1 MRNNQ
6 PVTNNEF
13 FFDDDATLV
22 STTDQ
27 ESLITYANDAFIHVS
42 GFSESELH
50 NQPHN
55 IVRHP
60 DMPKAAF
67 ADMWATLQQG
77 KPWSALVK
85 NRRKNGDFYWVRSN
99 VTPVVR
105 DGITRGYMSVRT
117 KPSTGEINYANNLYN
132 KLLSDSGRYY
142 SFKNGMIVRKGW
154 RRLLTLDKTI
164 PIRWRIRLYL
174 SSLLPLFIIANWL
187 LGIDSITSLI
197 SSSILTVALLAM
209 IFIFDRKISA
219 PIENISKQAINVVTG
234 SCHKIEQSE
243 RVDEIGMTLRSISQL
258 GLMFRWLVNDVS
270 NQASVVLKTSSDIA
284 QNNKS
289 LSKHIENSNINIQQT
304 AAAMNELIATVKS
317 NAETSQE
324 VKEISEKTQDTALN
338 SEKIMVKMMEMM
350 SEISDSSKRIAT
362 ITSVIDS
369 IAFQTNIL
377 ALNAAVEAARAG
389 EQGKGFSVVAG
400 EVRHLAQ
407 RSAKAANEIKELI
420 ESSSNKVTAGT
431 EYTEK
436 TGKSMGEVLS
446 KVKGMAELITQI
458 SAATSE
464 QFIALQEISS
474 AVENLDNISN
484 KNSARVSQNAMAST
498 ELAHQANRLSD
509 AINVF
514 R

>member
-1 MRNNQ
+1 M
-6 PVTNNEF
+6 
-13 FFDDDATLV
+13 
-22 STTDQ
+22 
-27 ESLITYANDAFIHVS
+27 
-42 GFSESELH
+42 
-50 NQPHN
+50 
-55 IVRHP
+55 
-60 DMPKAAF
+60 
-67 ADMWATLQQG
+67 
-77 KPWSALVK
+77 
-85 NRRKNGDFYWVRSN
+85 
-99 VTPVVR
+99 
-105 DGITRGYMSVRT
+105 RT

-270 NQASVVLKTSSDIA
+270 NQASVVLKKSSDIA

-289 LSKHIENSNINIQQT
+289 LSKHTENSNINIQQT

-431 EYTEK
+431 EYTE
-436 TGKSMGEVLS
+436 
-446 KVKGMAELITQI
+446 
-458 SAATSE
+458 
-464 QFIALQEISS
+464 
-474 AVENLDNISN
+474 
-484 KNSARVSQNAMAST
+484 
-498 ELAHQANRLSD
+498 
-509 AINVF
+509 
-514 R
+514 

>member
-13 FFDDDATLV
+13 LFDDNATLV

-27 ESLITYANDAFIHVS
+27 EGFITYANDAFIHVS
-42 GFSESELH
+42 GFSESELN

-60 DMPKAAF
+60 DMPQEAF

-99 VTPVVR
+99 ITPVIR
-105 DGITRGYMSVRT
+105 GKKLRGYMSVRT
-117 KPSTGEINYANNLYN
+117 NPSADEINYANNLY
-132 KLLSDSGRYY
+132 K
-142 SFKNGMIVRKGW
+142 SFINDGGKYFSFQKGMVIRKGW
-154 RRLLTLDKTI
+154 RRLFSLDKTM
-164 PIRWRIRLYL
+164 PIRWRIRLSL
-174 SSLLPLFIIANWL
+174 LSLLPFFISVAWL
-187 LGIDSITSLI
+187 LGIEPITLSIFTLI
-197 SSSILTVALLAM
+197 FAIALLT
-209 IFIFDRKISA
+209 ITLIFDKKIST
-219 PIENISKQAINVVTG
+219 PIENISQQAINVVTG
-234 SCHKIEQSE
+234 SCHKVDQIE

-270 NQASVVLKTSSDIA
+270 NQASVVLKTSCDIA
-284 QNNKS
+284 QNNNS
-289 LSKHIENSNINIQQT
+289 LNKHTEDSNINIQQT

-317 NAETSQE
+317 NTETSKE
-324 VKEISEKTQDTALN
+324 VKIISENTQAMALN
-338 SEKIMVKMMEMM
+338 SEKIMVKMMKMM
-350 SEISDSSKRIAT
+350 CEISDSSKRIAT
-362 ITSVIDS
+362 ITGVIDS

-389 EQGKGFSVVAG
+389 EQGKGFAVVAG
-400 EVRHLAQ
+400 EVRNLAQ
-407 RSAKAANEIKELI
+407 RSAKAANEINELI
-420 ESSSNKVTAGT
+420 GSSANKVTAGT
-431 EYTEK
+431 DYTEK
-436 TGKSMGEVLS
+436 TGQSMNELLSEV
-446 KVKGMAELITQI
+446 KNMAELIKQI
-458 SAATSE
+458 SSATAE

-484 KNSARVSQNAMAST
+484 QNAARISQNAMAST

>member
-1 MRNNQ
+1 
-6 PVTNNEF
+6 
-13 FFDDDATLV
+13 DDDATLV

-67 ADMWATLQQG
+67 SDMWATLQQG

-117 KPSTGEINYANNLYN
+117 KPSTGEINYN

-243 RVDEIGMTLRSISQL
+243 RIDEIGMTLRSISQL

-289 LSKHIENSNINIQQT
+289 LSKHTENSNINIQQT

-317 NAETSQE
+317 NTETSQE
-324 VKEISEKTQDTALN
+324 VKAISEKTQDTALN

-446 KVKGMAELITQI
+446 KVKEMAELITQI